1 MSATDPP
8 GDTSQEAG
16 RRSAESAS
24 MRPRAPAPAS
34 VGSGV
39 WTLLSLGLI
48 TAAVYLLRL
57 AVPMA
62 LRSLINQ
69 PLIDL
74 PLALGENVIG
84 AWYYLDTVLLL
95 FGLYYW
101 GYRVVRHDAPLAY
114 WRTRQ
119 DDGAL
124 DYGLVIAL
132 LPVVFAVALLL
143 MFPVTAGDLF
153 VYIFFGRIW
162 AFQGLNPYITS
173 PEMVPSDI
181 TFNYTVFREAATVYG
196 ALFTHL
202 SALLARLAGDSLI
215 QNVLLFKGA
224 MVLFYGLTALCVY
237 LILKRT
243 RPELAWVGVYL
254 VWWNPLVQFNT
265 AGDGH
270 NDITMLAV
278 VMLALLLAQRGQWSL
293 ACAALVLSMSMKW
306 VSLIL
311 VPVFVVAALRA
322 WGWRRAPEIF
332 GGLAVGFGLAALLH
346 APFYAGLG
354 TVLGSVPYIGAAFTT
369 SIATVVRDV
378 LLRVTDQSSAETWAR
393 LTAYIVFGLLYL
405 RELTRIREGFD
416 ALVYA
421 CFQAFFLY
429 LLIGT
434 LWFQPWYV
442 IWLVGIGAL
451 LVGTPVAERTILL
464 TFTAMLIHLVT
475 GFGWRLGWFSNLS
488 LLHLTAVA
496 VVFAVPLIL
505 WLSERW
511 PAEDKPVEAPAESL
525 P

>member
-1 MSATDPP
+1 MSASEPP
-8 GDTSQEAG
+8 SEVQEAS
-16 RRSAESAS
+16 RTPAQPAS
-24 MRPRAPAPAS
+24 MRPRAPSPAPVA
-34 VGSGV
+34 SGV
-39 WTLLSLGLI
+39 WTLLSLGLV

-57 AVPMA
+57 AAPMS
-62 LRSLINQ
+62 LRNLINR

-74 PLALGENVIG
+74 PLVLGENAVG

-101 GYRVVRHDAPLAY
+101 GYRVVGRETPLAF
-114 WRTRQ
+114 WRTRS
-119 DDGAL
+119 DGGAL
-124 DYGLVIAL
+124 DYGPVIAL

-173 PEMVPSDI
+173 PDMVPTDI
-181 TFNYTVFREAATVYG
+181 TYNYTVFREAATVYG

-202 SALLARLAGDSLI
+202 SALLARLAGDSLLL
-215 QNVLLFKGA
+215 NVLLFKGA
-224 MVLFYGLTALCVY
+224 MILFYALTALFVY

-322 WGWRRAPEIF
+322 WGWRRWPEIV

-354 TVLGSVPYIGAAFTT
+354 TVLGSVPYIGTAFTT
-369 SIATVVRDV
+369 SIATVLRDV
-378 LLRVTDQSSAETWAR
+378 LLRVTDQSSAELWAR
-393 LTAYIVFGLLYL
+393 LTVYAVFGLLYL
-405 RELTRIREGFD
+405 RELTRIRDSFES
-416 ALVYA
+416 LVYA

-429 LLIGT
+429 LLVGT

-475 GFGWRLGWFSNLS
+475 GFGWRLGWFGNLS

-496 VVFAVPLIL
+496 LVFAAPLIL

-511 PAEDKPVEAPAESL
+511 PEEERRVDAAAESL

>member
-1 MSATDPP
+1 MSAPEPASDSA
-8 GDTSQEAG
+8 GDAS
-16 RRSAESAS
+16 RSATHPAS
-24 MRPRAPAPAS
+24 MRPRPSLPAPTP
-34 VGSGV
+34 SGV
-39 WTLLSLGLI
+39 WTLLGIGLL
-48 TAAVYLLRL
+48 TAAVYLLRF
-57 AVPMA
+57 AAPMA
-62 LRSLINQ
+62 LRRLINQ

-74 PLALGENVIG
+74 PLVLGENAIG
-84 AWYYLDTVLLL
+84 AWYYLDTVALL

-101 GYRVVRHDAPLAY
+101 GYRIIRRNTPLAVS
-114 WRTRQ
+114 RSRLASA
-119 DDGAL
+119 GL
-124 DYGLVIAL
+124 DYGPVIAL

-173 PEMVPSDI
+173 PDMVPTDL
-181 TFNYTVFREAATVYG
+181 TYNYTVFREAATVYG

-202 SALLARLAGDSLI
+202 SALLARLAGDSLLL
-215 QNVLLFKGA
+215 NVLLFKGA
-224 MVLFYGLTALCVY
+224 MVLFYALTALFVY
-237 LILKRT
+237 LILRRT
-243 RPELAWVGVYL
+243 RPELAWLGVYL

-265 AGDGH
+265 TGDGH

-278 VMLALLLAQRGQWSL
+278 VMLALLLAQRGQWGL
-293 ACAALVLSMSMKW
+293 ACAALVLSMSW

-322 WGWRRAPEIF
+322 GGRRRWPEVF

-378 LLRVTDQSSAETWAR
+378 LLRLMDPTSAETGAR
-393 LTAYIVFGLLYL
+393 LTAYAVFGLLYL
-405 RELTRIREGFD
+405 RELTRIRAGFD
-416 ALVYA
+416 SLAYA

-429 LLIGT
+429 LLVGT

-451 LVGTPVAERTILL
+451 LVGTPVAERTMLL
-464 TFTAMLIHLVT
+464 TFTAMLIHLIT
-475 GFGWRLGWFSNLS
+475 GFGWRLGWFGNLS
-488 LLHLTAVA
+488 LLHLTAVGL
-496 VVFAVPLIL
+496 VFAAPVVL
-505 WLSERW
+505 WLSERGPEEAR
-511 PAEDKPVEAPAESL
+511 PADAPAESL

>member
-1 MSATDPP
+1 
-8 GDTSQEAG
+8 
-16 RRSAESAS
+16 
-24 MRPRAPAPAS
+24 MRPRGPLPAPTA
-34 VGSGV
+34 SGV
-39 WTLLSLGLI
+39 RRLLGVGVL

-57 AVPMA
+57 ALPMA
-62 LRSLINQ
+62 LSRLISQ

-74 PLALGENVIG
+74 PLALGENTVG

-101 GYRVVRHDAPLAY
+101 GYRIVGRETPLAF
-114 WRTRQ
+114 WRPRSAE
-119 DDGAL
+119 GGL
-124 DYGLVIAL
+124 DYGPVIAL

-162 AFQGLNPYITS
+162 AFQGLNPYTTA
-173 PEMVPSDI
+173 PEMVPSEL
-181 TFNYTVFREAATVYG
+181 TFHYTVFREAATVYG

-202 SALLARLAGDSLI
+202 SALLARLAGDSLLL
-215 QNVLLFKGA
+215 NVLLFKGT
-224 MVLFYGLTALCVY
+224 MILFYALTALCVY

-278 VMLALLLAQRGQWSL
+278 VMLALLLAQRGRWSL

-306 VSLIL
+306 ASLIL
-311 VPVFVVAALRA
+311 VPIFVIGALRA
-322 WGWRRAPEIF
+322 WGWRRWPEIV

-346 APFYAGLG
+346 APFYAGPS
-354 TVLGSVPYIGAAFTT
+354 TVLGSVPYIGGAFTT
-369 SIATVVRDV
+369 SIATVLRDV
-378 LLRVTDQSSAETWAR
+378 LLRVTDPSSAETGAR
-393 LTAYIVFGLLYL
+393 LTAYAVFGLLYL
-405 RELTRIREGFD
+405 RELTRIRADFD
-416 ALVYA
+416 SLVYA

-429 LLIGT
+429 LLVGT

-442 IWLVGIGAL
+442 VWLVGIGAL

-475 GFGWRLGWFSNLS
+475 GFGWRLGWFGNLS

-496 VVFAVPLIL
+496 VVFAAPLVL
-505 WLSERW
+505 WLSEPPPDEARRV
-511 PAEDKPVEAPAESL
+511 DAPAEGL